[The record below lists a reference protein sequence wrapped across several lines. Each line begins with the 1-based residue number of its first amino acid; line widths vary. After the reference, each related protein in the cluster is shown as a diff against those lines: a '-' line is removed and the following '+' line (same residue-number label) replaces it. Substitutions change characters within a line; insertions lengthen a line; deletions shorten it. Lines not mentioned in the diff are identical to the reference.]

1 MAVAT
6 LIASLHPTGQLP
18 VRVVQARRDEDDAFR
33 IDFFGPATD
42 SGFAEILAERNK
54 GSVVVLRDVHLLGQA
69 LQREIAAAISH
80 DVESGYGPGARWIAT
95 TEADCMALVNEGL
108 LDATLFNLFQRHI
121 MRIPALEERRE
132 DLPLLIVRL
141 LDMVG
146 AELDKEIR
154 GIELETLNSLL
165 NHDFEGQM
173 SELLGELRRLV
184 SATPEGEMVRGTVPA
199 LIGRREADSD
209 HGDPGVAMS
218 DLLVQDDLK
227 MVVPAV
233 ERMIIDRVLRQT
245 MGNQSKAARVLNL
258 SRGAL
263 IAKIK
268 EYDIPDYRYLR
279 RNR

>member
-18 VRVVQARRDEDDAFR
+18 VQVFHARRDDDAAFR
-33 IDFFGPATD
+33 IDLFGPPSD
-42 SGFAEILAERNK
+42 HGFAEALAERAK

-69 LQREIAAAISH
+69 LQREIVAAISH
-80 DVESGYGPGARWIAT
+80 DVESGYGPSVRWIAT
-95 TEADCMALVNEGL
+95 TEADSMALVNEGL
-108 LDATLFNLFQRHI
+108 LDAALFNLFQRHI

-132 DLPLLIVRL
+132 DLPLLVVRL

-146 AELDKEIR
+146 AEQDKEIR

-165 NHDFEGQM
+165 NHSFDGQM
-173 SELLGELRRLV
+173 SELIGELRRLV

-199 LIGRREADSD
+199 SIGRRRDDSGDSD
-209 HGDPGVAMS
+209 VGVNMS
-218 DLLVQDDLK
+218 ELLAQDDLK
-227 MVVPAV
+227 VVVPAV
-233 ERMIIDRVLRQT
+233 ERMVIDRVLRQT
-245 MGNQSKAARVLNL
+245 VGNQSKAARVLNL

-268 EYDIPDYRYLR
+268 EYDIPDYRFLR